1 MIPVKNLTESVKSR
15 LHSIAIARHEDF
27 NLTLIRYGVE
37 RLLYRLSKSDYKDQF
52 LLKGAML
59 FMLWDALPH
68 RPTKDLD
75 LLGFVPA
82 EKKILVGI
90 FREIVGAEVEPDGLA
105 FDRENIIPTEILENN
120 RYGGTRIKLIAWL
133 GNARIPIQIDI
144 GSGDVVTPAPEP
156 VVFPVMLEFPAP
168 QIRAYP
174 VYTVMAEK
182 IEAAAKLKETNSR
195 MKDFYDI
202 WFLLQRFSFDAAI
215 LRTAISATFERRKT
229 ALPEFPEPFSETLAG
244 DPKKHQQWEAFLR
257 RNSLTDTT
265 ADFHD
270 LVVDIR
276 SFLGKALQ
284 ESYSH

>member
-156 VVFPVMLEFPAP
+156 VRFPRRSSSYAGHAVVESLFLSNPCGE
-168 QIRAYP
+168 
-174 VYTVMAEK
+174 THST
-182 IEAAAKLKETNSR
+182 KLMIGT
-195 MKDFYDI
+195 
-202 WFLLQRFSFDAAI
+202 I
-215 LRTAISATFERRKT
+215 LRERN
-229 ALPEFPEPFSETLAG
+229 G
-244 DPKKHQQWEAFLR
+244 
-257 RNSLTDTT
+257 
-265 ADFHD
+265 
-270 LVVDIR
+270 
-276 SFLGKALQ
+276 
-284 ESYSH
+284 